1 MIVQAEMDFVLFDV
15 NEELKKRNM
24 QIESLEKRNRLL
36 TNSLMKVWKEL
47 RNSAIRKEVNL
58 NE

>member
-1 MIVQAEMDFVLFDV
+1 MIIKAEMDSKLFDV

-24 QIESLEKRNRLL
+24 QIESLEKQNRLL

-47 RNSAIRKEVNL
+47 KNSAIKKEGKL
-58 NE
+58 NG

>member
-1 MIVQAEMDFVLFDV
+1 MIIMAEMDSKLFDV

-24 QIESLEKRNRLL
+24 QIESLEEQNKLL

-47 RNSAIRKEVNL
+47 RNSALTKE
-58 NE
+58 EK

>member
-1 MIVQAEMDFVLFDV
+1 MIIMAEMDSKLFDV

-24 QIESLEKRNRLL
+24 QIESLEEQNKLL

-47 RNSAIRKEVNL
+47 RNSALTKKVKP